1 LLQIAAKGDTIIK
14 SSFKRTVRRD
24 EWEGVMQRVFLKI
37 FAIAVLMSPVLM
49 NRAAYGQSLGEVA
62 RENRERQAAE
72 DASGVHPKVIT
83 NKDLPADPEGNEGS
97 REAQPGVEVAGSSE
111 AVQNRPAERHF
122 AEQPFAAP
130 RSGEPR
136 SAESGM
142 GEQRAAEQWK
152 RQILV
157 RESRMANLQERIDRL
172 NASIRSRGGSAQ
184 YEGPN
189 NRYQARQLER
199 VEEMQQRLDEQKR
212 KLDEMQEA
220 ARRAGMHTAVYD
232 P

>member
-1 LLQIAAKGDTIIK
+1 
-14 SSFKRTVRRD
+14 
-24 EWEGVMQRVFLKI
+24 MQRMFLKI
-37 FAIAVLMSPVLM
+37 FAIVLLM
-49 NRAAYGQSLGEVA
+49 NLLVINPAAYAQSLGDVA

-72 DASGVHPKVIT
+72 DASGAHPKVIT

-97 REAQPGVEVAGSSE
+97 REAQPGVEVASSSE
-111 AVQNRPAERHF
+111 AVQNRPVERRL

-130 RSGEPR
+130 RSAEPR
-136 SAESGM
+136 SAEPHSAEPGL

-189 NRYQARQLER
+189 SRYQGRQLER

-212 KLDEMQEA
+212 KLAEMQEA
-220 ARRAGMHTAVYD
+220 ARHAGLHTAVYD